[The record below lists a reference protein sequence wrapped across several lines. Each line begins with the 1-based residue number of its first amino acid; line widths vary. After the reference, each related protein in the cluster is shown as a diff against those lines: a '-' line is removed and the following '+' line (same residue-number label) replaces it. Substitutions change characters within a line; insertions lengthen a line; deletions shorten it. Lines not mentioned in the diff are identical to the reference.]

1 MIYLKPLVP
10 SEVLASSSFKK
21 SAISLRMQSL
31 CAPPPVHFPA
41 TAIRRC
47 RTPTLAVRSLRA
59 ENEPSIQ
66 SALVS
71 ASHRLRETNRTEPL
85 FIDPYAACFLPPYT
99 KKDLDIHEQQQHY
112 CLATKFIDDKLLEI
126 AKRIDGLKQ
135 VVLFTDGMDTR
146 PYRLNWPTSTMIFD
160 VSPEKVFEIA
170 SEKLQGVGARIP
182 KSCLFFHIPV
192 EFENI
197 EQRLRS
203 KGFSG
208 NRPSIWAMQGLPL
221 ESQSGFE
228 AILSA
233 ISSLAMNECYL
244 IGELPT
250 NITLQSDLSKWMEK
264 LFMSNGFRVKIVS
277 YEEIAASLGVVLH
290 SPVNHD
296 TVLFIAQQL
305 KFSDDQM
312 ETWRQEFQRVEEDGD
327 EQGFEEL

>member
-1 MIYLKPLVP
+1 MQNLCVP
-10 SEVLASSSFKK
+10 SPL
-21 SAISLRMQSL
+21 
-31 CAPPPVHFPA
+31 HFPA
-41 TAIRRC
+41 TALRRC
-47 RTPTLAVRSLRA
+47 RIPTSAVRSVRA
-59 ENEPSIQ
+59 ERREENDPLIQ
-66 SALVS
+66 SALDS
-71 ASHRLRETNRTEPL
+71 ASLRLRETNRTEPL

-99 KKDLDIHEQQQHY
+99 KKELDIHEQQHY
-112 CLATKFIDDKLLEI
+112 SLATKFIDDKLLEI

-160 VSPEKVFEIA
+160 VSPEKVFKIA
-170 SEKLQGVGARIP
+170 SDKLQGVGARIP

-192 EFENI
+192 ESGNI
-197 EQRLRS
+197 EQHLRS
-203 KGFSG
+203 TGFSG
-208 NRPSIWAMQGLPL
+208 SRPSIWAMQGLPL

-244 IGELPT
+244 IGEFPT
-250 NITLQSDLSKWMEK
+250 NITLQPDLTKWMEK
-264 LFMSNGFRVKIVS
+264 LFMSNGFRVKIVK
-277 YEEIAASLGVVLH
+277 YEEIAASLGIVLQ

-296 TVLFIAQQL
+296 SVLFIAQQL

-327 EQGFEEL
+327 EQGFDEL

>member
-1 MIYLKPLVP
+1 M
-10 SEVLASSSFKK
+10 
-21 SAISLRMQSL
+21 
-31 CAPPPVHFPA
+31 
-41 TAIRRC
+41 
-47 RTPTLAVRSLRA
+47 
-59 ENEPSIQ
+59 
-66 SALVS
+66 
-71 ASHRLRETNRTEPL
+71 
-85 FIDPYAACFLPPYT
+85 
-99 KKDLDIHEQQQHY
+99 DIHEQQQHY